1 MKKAILI
8 VIGATGLII
17 ISCQNSSQSDPH
29 DINDSQALVTRNTD
43 TAKLIELM
51 HGTWLQPNP
60 INEKEV
66 QGFKLNKDG
75 SAESINMATLI
86 YRNWWIND
94 QHLYLVR
101 ESKGNKQTI
110 TDTIVFPVLHV
121 TDQELILKDRDR
133 TVNYKKL

>member
-51 HGTWLQPNP
+51 YGTWLQPNP

>member
-29 DINDSQALVTRNTD
+29 DISDGQALVTSNTD

-51 HGTWLQPNP
+51 YGAWLQPNP

-66 QGFKLNKDG
+66 QGFQLNKDS

-86 YRNWWIND
+86 YRKWWIND

-121 TDQELILKDRDR
+121 TDHELILKDRER

>member
-17 ISCQNSSQSDPH
+17 ISCHNSSQSDPH

-51 HGTWLQPNP
+51 YATWLQPNP

-110 TDTIVFPVLHV
+110 TDTIVFPMLHV

>member
-29 DINDSQALVTRNTD
+29 DISDSQALVTRNTD

-51 HGTWLQPNP
+51 YGTWLQPNP

>member
-51 HGTWLQPNP
+51 YGTWLQPNP

-110 TDTIVFPVLHV
+110 TDTIVFPMLHV